1 MDLFLA
7 SDESSYVTGTD
18 IVVDG
23 SWFSSAP
30 YLVSERSH
38 HALCLMDKKQELEEF
53 LHHFR

>member
-1 MDLFLA
+1 LQRERVHDP
-7 SDESSYVTGTD
+7 EQHCTD

-23 SWFSSAP
+23 GWFSSAP

-38 HALCLMDKKQELEEF
+38 HALSLMDKKEHLEEF